1 MAPASLRFTD
11 ATFGPAGSMPSTICS
26 SIFLLAMFSSVCGE
40 LLGDSETDRVQ
51 DLMSRYPLID
61 GHNDLALQLRRH
73 YHNLLS
79 RVDLQHLP
87 SVATDIARLR
97 AGRVQTEVFAAYVLC
112 GAQEKDA
119 VRLTLEQLDVI
130 RRMCTEYTDMELVT
144 TAEGL
149 RGAESRG
156 KIACVLS
163 IEGGHSLDS
172 SLPTL
177 RMFYL
182 LGVRS
187 MALTHNCNTPWAGSS
202 SDLYNF
208 YRRENNTLTLFG
220 QAVVQEMNRLGMIVD
235 LSHSSWETAR
245 AAISVSKAPV
255 VFSHSSAYAICNH
268 SRNVPDWLLH
278 ELKKNRG
285 LIMVTLFSDFVACE
299 GQANVSAVADHF
311 DHIRNTIG
319 AEFIGIG
326 GDYEGVLRFPLGLE
340 DVSKYPVLI
349 KELLRRK
356 WPEQEVAGVLRQNF
370 LRVFD
375 EVEKVRD
382 ELSLSPPGEAQIAP
396 EEVEH
401 PCRLVLRPPRSQ
413 APSSAPS
420 SGPPRLLS
428 VALLLPASLL
438 ALH

>member
-26 SIFLLAMFSSVCGE
+26 SIFRLAMFSSVCGQ

-87 SVATDIARLR
+87 SMATDIARLR
-97 AGRVQTEVFAAYVLC
+97 AGRVQTQVFAAYVLC

-187 MALTHNCNTPWAGSS
+187 MALTHNCNTPC
-202 SDLYNF
+202 
-208 YRRENNTLTLFG
+208 
-220 QAVVQEMNRLGMIVD
+220 
-235 LSHSSWETAR
+235 SWETAR

-299 GQANVSAVADHF
+299 GQANVSSVADHF

-382 ELSLSPPGEAQIAP
+382 ELRLSPPGEAQIAP
-396 EEVEH
+396 EEVDH
-401 PCRLVLRPPRSQ
+401 PCRLVLRPPRPQ
-413 APSSAPS
+413 APTSAPS
-420 SGPPRLLS
+420 SGPPRFLS

>member
-1 MAPASLRFTD
+1 M
-11 ATFGPAGSMPSTICS
+11 GPVSMPSTICS
-26 SIFLLAMFSSVCGE
+26 SIFRLAMFSSVCGQ

-97 AGRVQTEVFAAYVLC
+97 AGRVQTQVFAAYVLC

-187 MALTHNCNTPWAGSS
+187 MALTHNCNTPC
-202 SDLYNF
+202 
-208 YRRENNTLTLFG
+208 
-220 QAVVQEMNRLGMIVD
+220 
-235 LSHSSWETAR
+235 SWETAR

-299 GQANVSAVADHF
+299 GQANVSSVADHF

-349 KELLRRK
+349 QELLRRK

-382 ELSLSPPGEAQIAP
+382 ELRLSPPGEAQIAP
-396 EEVEH
+396 EAVEH
-401 PCRLVLRPPRSQ
+401 PCRLVLRPPPSQ